1 MYHYIRICAIIGYL
15 SDLIY
20 GVMKVGSY
28 VSSLVMLLIL
38 QIHSLY
44 RGTGASFQKAQSE
57 FTSGVL
63 RNESVR
69 NAGAQMA
76 ANAAQ
81 GAMSSAA
88 SDNRY

>member
-1 MYHYIRICAIIGYL
+1 
-15 SDLIY
+15 
-20 GVMKVGSY
+20 MKVGSY

-81 GAMSSAA
+81 GAMSGAA